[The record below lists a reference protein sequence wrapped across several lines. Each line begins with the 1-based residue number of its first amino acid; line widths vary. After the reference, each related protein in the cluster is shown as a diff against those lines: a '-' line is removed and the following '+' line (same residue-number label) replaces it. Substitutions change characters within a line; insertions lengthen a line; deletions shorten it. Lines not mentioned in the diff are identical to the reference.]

1 VTSRRLAFIAAA
13 FAALAALAVSGA
25 AVFAACGSE
34 SSERSDRR
42 RGPTTTTRTTPAT
55 VTTVGPQTVPVPPLP
70 PAGPTTVPPPAITVP
85 RGTAGTAPPASTTA
99 PTVTAAPASTTPPTV
114 TNAPA
119 STTTT
124 STTTTSTTKPGKAT
138 RRTVVYSPPGAP
150 KRQGDLVLPRQ
161 HSDTIVVLVHGEG
174 TRKQM
179 RGWADFYA
187 RNGYP
192 TLAIDYLVE
201 KPSTPSPVYPKPQ
214 TDVKA
219 AVQNLRERAGSLGV
233 NPDRIVVQGFSTGA
247 ALGAQADVTPN
258 DAFFDGPAR
267 YPNVSDA
274 PAAFVGF
281 YGRYDGGGQKDPT
294 KYYGGPPDSS
304 EPQVQERYAKAD
316 SIAQAAAAAGPALLF
331 TVGSVDNP
339 DPAGQ
344 SGVFSEALQTA
355 GKDVTLTSVPG
366 AGPSFDQEKSGT
378 LTPAGQQAAQQV
390 LDWLRA
396 RFPGS

>member
-1 VTSRRLAFIAAA
+1 
-13 FAALAALAVSGA
+13 
-25 AVFAACGSE
+25 
-34 SSERSDRR
+34 
-42 RGPTTTTRTTPAT
+42 
-55 VTTVGPQTVPVPPLP
+55 
-70 PAGPTTVPPPAITVP
+70 
-85 RGTAGTAPPASTTA
+85 
-99 PTVTAAPASTTPPTV
+99 
-114 TNAPA
+114 
-119 STTTT
+119 
-124 STTTTSTTKPGKAT
+124 
-138 RRTVVYSPPGAP
+138 
-150 KRQGDLVLPRQ
+150 VLPRQ

-179 RGWADFYA
+179 RGWADFYG

-219 AVQNLRERAGSLGV
+219 AVQNMRERAGSLGV
-233 NPDRIVVQGFSTGA
+233 NPERIVVQGFSTGA

-304 EPQVQERYAKAD
+304 DPQVQERYAKAD

-331 TVGSVDNP
+331 TVGNVDNP

>member
-13 FAALAALAVSGA
+13 FAALAVSGA

-42 RGPTTTTRTTPAT
+42 RGPTTTTTTTPAT

-85 RGTAGTAPPASTTA
+85 RETAGTAPPASTTA

-124 STTTTSTTKPGKAT
+124 KPTTSTTKPGKVT

-179 RGWADFYA
+179 RGWADFYG

-219 AVQNLRERAGSLGV
+219 AVQNMRERAGSLGV

-304 EPQVQERYAKAD
+304 DPQVQERYAKAD

-331 TVGSVDNP
+331 TVGNVDNP

-366 AGPSFDQEKSGT
+366 AGPSFDQEKSGR